1 MSVVMSLDT
10 KDDAELFP
18 QLLSIITKYEKYVEE
33 AEPLFKIDGKK
44 LEEVCRTLPKNLVVY
59 DRHYHEMKTL
69 EEWMMVKREKIQS
82 KLWKKFLEGYP
93 RALAAKD
100 IQMYIQG
107 DPEYVEFTEI
117 ILEVANIKAKLQSL
131 VKAFENMSWM
141 LGHITKLRIA
151 ELQDVVL

>member
-1 MSVVMSLDT
+1 MSIVMTLDT
-10 KDDAELFP
+10 KDDVELFP
-18 QLLSIITKYEKYVEE
+18 QLLSIITKYEGYVDASEQY
-33 AEPLFKIDGKK
+33 FKIEGVK
-44 LEEVCRTLPKNLVVY
+44 LEEVCRTLPKNLAVY
-59 DRHYHEMKTL
+59 DRHYQEMKTH

-93 RALAAKD
+93 RALASKD

>member
-33 AEPLFKIDGKK
+33 ADPLFKIEGKK
-44 LEEVCRTLPKNLVVY
+44 LEEVGRTLPKNRVVY

-131 VKAFENMSWM
+131 VKAFEQMGWM
-141 LGHITKLRIA
+141 LAHVTKLRVA
-151 ELQDVVL
+151 ELQDTVL

>member
-10 KDDAELFP
+10 KDDSELFP
-18 QLLSIITKYEKYVEE
+18 QLLSIIMKYEKYVED
-33 AEPLFKIDGKK
+33 AEPLFKIDGVK
-44 LEEVCRTLPKNLVVY
+44 LEEVCRTLPKNLAVY

-93 RALAAKD
+93 RALASKD

-107 DPEYVEFTEI
+107 DAEYVEFTEI
-117 ILEVANIKAKLQSL
+117 ILEVGNIKAKLQSL
-131 VKAFENMSWM
+131 VKAFEQLGWM
-141 LGHITKLRIA
+141 VGHITKLRIA
-151 ELQDVVL
+151 ELQDTVL

>member
-1 MSVVMSLDT
+1 MSVIMSLDT

-18 QLLSIITKYEKYVEE
+18 QLLSLITKYEQYVDDAKE
-33 AEPLFKIDGKK
+33 LFQIEGKK

-93 RALAAKD
+93 RALASKD

-117 ILEVANIKAKLQSL
+117 ILEVGNIKAKLQSL
-131 VKAFENMSWM
+131 VKAFDNMSWM
-141 LGHITKLRIA
+141 LGHITKLRVA

>member
-1 MSVVMSLDT
+1 MSVIMSLDT
-10 KDDAELFP
+10 KEDAELFP
-18 QLLSIITKYEKYVEE
+18 QLLNLIMKYEKYVDE

-44 LEEVCRTLPKNLVVY
+44 LEEVCRTLPKNLVIY

-93 RALAAKD
+93 RALASKD

-117 ILEVANIKAKLQSL
+117 ILEVGNIKAKLQSI
-131 VKAFENMSWM
+131 VKAFDNMSWM
-141 LGHITKLRIA
+141 LGHITKLRVA
-151 ELQDVVL
+151 ELQDTVL